1 MMLLPAS
8 IMAQSSMT
16 DDQVFKYVIKEHQNG
31 TSQSQIVT
39 QLMQRGVDITQI
51 RRVRK
56 KFERM
61 SKDQALGVL
70 SNDTQRDQTDSR
82 QRTNNGEA
90 RIGDQR
96 YDNFRDDTRRG
107 DDRSTY
113 RVREGVPSTRTYD
126 EEDDEWME
134 FRDELDEF
142 LPADTATMY
151 LNLLAKMEKDKKKV
165 FGRDIFNKRNL
176 SFEPS
181 MSIATPANYRLGPG
195 DAVFIDIYGASQKTI
210 EGTVSPDGTVTIEGF
225 GPVHVSGLTVE
236 QIESIETDQNL
247 PSLGPL
253 IKIARALGVRLG
265 TFMDD
270 NDDLGPIVTRAA
282 DREKDSSISFSND
295 ATDARKHME
304 YHPLAQQK
312 AGRHMEPFVIDI
324 NPEDSPEFQLSA
336 HEGEEFIY
344 VMQGEVEIVYGK
356 ETYKLGE
363 GDSIFYD
370 SIVKHHVHGAP
381 GKSAKILAVV
391 YIPF

>member
-1 MMLLPAS
+1 MNNHS
-8 IMAQSSMT
+8 
-16 DDQVFKYVIKEHQNG
+16 VIGAK
-31 TSQSQIVT
+31 I
-39 QLMQRGVDITQI
+39 RG
-51 RRVRK
+51 
-56 KFERM
+56 
-61 SKDQALGVL
+61 L
-70 SNDTQRDQTDSR
+70 
-82 QRTNNGEA
+82 
-90 RIGDQR
+90 
-96 YDNFRDDTRRG
+96 
-107 DDRSTY
+107 
-113 RVREGVPSTRTYD
+113 RET
-126 EEDDEWME
+126 
-134 FRDELDEF
+134 
-142 LPADTATMY
+142 
-151 LNLLAKMEKDKKKV
+151 K
-165 FGRDIFNKRNL
+165 NL
-176 SFEPS
+176 SIEE
-181 MSIATPANYRLGPG
+181 IAER
-195 DAVFIDIYGASQKTI
+195 
-210 EGTVSPDGTVTIEGF
+210 
-225 GPVHVSGLTVE
+225 SGLTVE

-381 GKSAKILAVV
+381 GKSAKVLAVV